1 MSPYR
6 QRARKPRDKGKRET
20 SIYIHMCHLININRP
35 FRLALMGQ
43 WLCQVRRYHVKQ
55 VGDLVDVERIGFQ
68 SCYLCTAQYLTGS
81 K

>member
-6 QRARKPRDKGKRET
+6 QRAREPRDRGKRET
-20 SIYIHMCHLININRP
+20 ILYIRMCHLINVDKR

-43 WLCQVRRYHVKQ
+43 WVRPYHVEQ
-55 VGDLVDVERIGFQ
+55 VGDLADVECIGFQ
-68 SCYLCTAQYLTGS
+68 SCYLCPAQYLTGS